1 MEKPKRQFIYQ
12 IKKLLKEQGGI
23 MDELKNDEF
32 LFDDRELEDL
42 TDEEIELSEE
52 EQKELEKEIDIYFNE
67 NEIEYE

>member
-1 MEKPKRQFIYQ
+1 
-12 IKKLLKEQGGI
+12 

-67 NEIEYE
+67 NEIEY

>member
-1 MEKPKRQFIYQ
+1 
-12 IKKLLKEQGGI
+12 